1 MAGAPKLKR
10 LDFAGAA
17 DFSGRSFASL
27 KPADG
32 RLVELEFG
40 YGADLTDEC
49 VQEIVKTLPKLQSFS
64 LDIPSSACTSKGLE
78 ALATHK
84 HLKTLEWCQTQDA
97 DFALLSGAPA
107 LEELTVR
114 GAGVTD
120 AVFAHVLNFT
130 KLKTLRLLKSSVTK
144 PAVDA
149 FKKERPGI
157 AVFLTH

>member
-1 MAGAPKLKR
+1 MA
-10 LDFAGAA
+10 
-17 DFSGRSFASL
+17 
-27 KPADG
+27 
-32 RLVELEFG
+32 
-40 YGADLTDEC
+40 
-49 VQEIVKTLPKLQSFS
+49 TL
-64 LDIPSSACTSKGLE
+64 
-78 ALATHK
+78 K